1 MDLEL
6 DIVLGISAKIIICI
20 IQLKIM
26 RAFIL
31 REPEKLELI
40 DIKAKEPGEGEIQ
53 IRTVAC
59 GICGTDFHA
68 YHGKHL
74 AVKYP
79 VIPGHEMSGIV
90 SKTGKNIT
98 SVKPGDHVVV
108 DPNITCGHCE
118 YCKEG
123 KENFCENMRSVGIN
137 YPGGFG
143 EYVTVPEK
151 VVYKIPGNMS
161 FEAAAMTE
169 PVACIV
175 HAFETTYIH
184 LGGSAVILGTGFIG
198 LTFLQIL
205 KGMGY
210 YPIYVMGRNPVRNKL
225 AKKYG
230 ADMIYTNIDD
240 LMKSQIIGK
249 SDLVVEATGDNS
261 ILSKTID
268 MVSPSGKIFAFSV
281 YPPGENVNIDSNRIY
296 SKEISIF
303 GDFINPYTMRKAIN
317 MISSGLIDYA
327 GMEDYTISINDIG
340 DLFSSGKKNFIKPLI
355 SYE

>member
-1 MDLEL
+1 
-6 DIVLGISAKIIICI
+6 
-20 IQLKIM
+20 M

-31 REPEKLELI
+31 MEPEKLELI
-40 DIKAKEPGEGEIQ
+40 ETTAKDPEEGEIQ
-53 IRTVAC
+53 IKTMAC

-68 YHGKHL
+68 YYGKHL
-74 AVKYP
+74 AVEYP
-79 VIPGHEMSGIV
+79 VIPGHELSGIV
-90 SKTGKNIT
+90 SKTGKKIK
-98 SVKPGDHVVV
+98 SFKPGDRVVV

-137 YPGGFG
+137 YPGGYG

-151 VVYKIPGNMS
+151 VVYKIPDNMS
-161 FEAAAMTE
+161 FGAAAMTE

-175 HAFETTYIH
+175 HAFETTPVH
-184 LGGSAVILGTGFIG
+184 LGGSAIILGTGFIG

-210 YPIYVMGRNPVRNKL
+210 YPIYVMGRNPVRNKI
-225 AKKYG
+225 AGKYG

-240 LMKSQIIGK
+240 LMKSSITGK
-249 SDLVVEATGDNS
+249 AGVVIEATGDNN
-261 ILSKTID
+261 ILSKTVD
-268 MVSPSGKIFAFSV
+268 MVAPSGKIFAFSV
-281 YPPGENVNIDSNRIY
+281 YPPEENVSINSNKIY

-327 GMEDYTISINDIG
+327 GMEDHIINLEDVS
-340 DLFSSGKKNFIKPLI
+340 DLFTSGKKNFIKPLI
-355 SYE
+355 VYK

>member
-1 MDLEL
+1 MKAFLLKEPEVLE
-6 DIVLGISAKIIICI
+6 
-20 IQLKIM
+20 
-26 RAFIL
+26 FIDTQA
-31 REPEKLELI
+31 REP
-40 DIKAKEPGEGEIQ
+40 DAGEIE
-53 IRTVAC
+53 IKTMAC

-74 AVKYP
+74 AIKYP
-79 VIPGHEMSGIV
+79 VIPGHELSGIV
-90 SKTGKNIT
+90 EKTGSNVK
-98 SVKPGDHVVV
+98 SFKPGDRVVV

-151 VVYKIPGNMS
+151 VVYKIPDTMS

-169 PVACIV
+169 PVACII
-175 HAFETTYIH
+175 HAFENTH
-184 LGGSAVILGTGFIG
+184 VRLGGSAIILGTGFIG

-210 YPIYVMGRNPVRNKL
+210 YPVYVMGRNPVRNVL
-225 AKKYG
+225 AGKYG
-230 ADMIYTNIDD
+230 CNEIYTNIDD
-240 LMKSQIIGK
+240 LMKSDIIGK
-249 SDLVVEATGDNS
+249 ADMVIEATGDNN

-281 YPPGENVNIDSNRIY
+281 YPPGDHVEIDSNKIY
-296 SKEISIF
+296 SNEISIF

-317 MISSGLIDYA
+317 MINSGLIDYP
-327 GMEDYTISINDIG
+327 GMEDHIMKINDVG
-340 DLFSSGKKNFIKPLI
+340 ELFKSGKKNFIKPLI
-355 SYE
+355 SYK